1 MSYRSTYNNRPALS
15 ALLDFRVVTDLATEP
30 VTLTEVKRHLNMVF
44 DTDGSYEF
52 NDDDT
57 KLTELITEVR
67 QALEKYTGLSF
78 GEKTLQAI
86 ISNERGQ
93 RFELPYGPVI
103 SVTTVVD
110 KDGEDIDD
118 PVIRG
123 LDFKWIETCSSYM
136 VLTYTAGYVTLPADL
151 KRAMK
156 EEIAFRYKNQ
166 GDHGEEPQSASARN
180 LASKYRRVGWLL

>member
-1 MSYRSTYNNRPALS
+1 VSSRSTYNNRPALS

-30 VTLTEVKRHLNMVF
+30 ITLTEVKRHLNMVF

-78 GEKTLQAI
+78 GEKTLQVV

-93 RFELPYGPVI
+93 RFELPYGPVT

-110 KDGEDIDD
+110 KDGEDIGD

-136 VLTYTAGYVTLPADL
+136 VVTYEAGYSTLPADL

-166 GDHGEEPQSASARN
+166 GDHGDEIHSASARN
-180 LASKYRRVGWLL
+180 LAAKHRRVGWLL